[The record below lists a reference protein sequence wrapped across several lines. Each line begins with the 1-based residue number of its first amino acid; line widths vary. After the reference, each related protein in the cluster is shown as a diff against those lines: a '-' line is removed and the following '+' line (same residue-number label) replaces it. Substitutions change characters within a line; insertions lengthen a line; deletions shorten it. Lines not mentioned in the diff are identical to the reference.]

1 MSMNFFPFCNTAYA
15 HKRFYGVAVHDFHPA
30 VDALREQLARL
41 GVPARVAALEVG
53 PVGVGAGGEVVQPE
67 REDLLPLLPAELVDQ
82 VLQHGHHLR
91 SLPAGQHR
99 RVCAGAAATQQR
111 QPRPQHRH
119 PLLGNRAHVLPVGTL
134 FELPRVGVLEQKHC
148 TRTNQTVL

>member
-1 MSMNFFPFCNTAYA
+1 M
-15 HKRFYGVAVHDFHPA
+15 
-30 VDALREQLARL
+30 
-41 GVPARVAALEVG
+41 
-53 PVGVGAGGEVVQPE
+53 VQPE
-67 REDLLPLLPAELVDQ
+67 REDLLPLLPGELVDQ

-134 FELPRVGVLEQKHC
+134 YELPRVGVLEQKHC